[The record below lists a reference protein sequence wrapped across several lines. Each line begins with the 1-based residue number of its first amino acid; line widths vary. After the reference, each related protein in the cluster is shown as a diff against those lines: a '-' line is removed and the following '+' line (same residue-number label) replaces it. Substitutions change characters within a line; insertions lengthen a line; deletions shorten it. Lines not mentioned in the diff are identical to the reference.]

1 MGDDLSYI
9 DQLMAS
15 EQGTTM
21 DDIVRM
27 STNQKP
33 KELSTLA
40 QQLLSNWQ
48 GLGENVGIGSSGT
61 ERAEIGGRL
70 LAQVAEDFAQRLQS
84 QGITDISQAKFAP
97 GAQAAWTPEGKGNVS
112 LVATKDGRL
121 IPVWGSSSDAGK
133 ARQVALALGSAFI
146 APGLAGALGGGL
158 AGSAG
163 TGALLGAGRAAIT
176 GGNILKGAL
185 TGGLTGGLGYGVSK
199 VVDPFAAD
207 IGKSVGDVAGKTV
220 GEAAKGAISGAARSA
235 VGAGITGGNIGDAL
249 LSGAIG
255 GGVNAAVGNTLSV
268 LPKELRGPVT
278 AAVSAGLLGKD
289 PTQAAIMSYAGSL
302 LKNVPNPFVKGF
314 AGNVDLSASD
324 AIEGFTDPGGEGYA
338 EMLEGSTIREPD
350 LSANLPSVG
359 GGSASM
365 QDTTGAF
372 GDWYQEGAIPS
383 YSGVPEWDDALDIIL
398 QEGKLPGDSGQT
410 IEVTGRRD
418 DMSIDPW
425 LQPFVD
431 EPRMFTVTEGEPQTI
446 EVTGRRPVNTSEGV
460 IIPDWD
466 INPEPVIKAGGSSA
480 ATKTGST
487 GSTGGTGSTKA
498 GGTGGKKS
506 GGSKD
511 TKDSGSGLDLGA
523 LFGIMGALANQ
534 QQPMRT
540 ASPNVARI
548 DTESPFG
555 LMYGLRG

>member
-324 AIEGFTDPGGEGYA
+324 AIEGFTDPGGEGYVDPTA
-338 EMLEGSTIREPD
+338 GNLPSWALDPYGTSSDAYYGSDPSQEKYADEDRLLGKYPAPPQIDEPKTSMSPQEMSRFLEANIDDPVIVDGLMQEYFPDLYRQSINVTGTLPNQEPITAPRSIRDIGTVTTISPDEVLEGTTIEEPD
-350 LSANLPSVG
+350 LSVGLPSV
-359 GGSASM
+359 S
-365 QDTTGAF
+365 
-372 GDWYQEGAIPS
+372 
-383 YSGVPEWDDALDIIL
+383 
-398 QEGKLPGDSGQT
+398 
-410 IEVTGRRD
+410 
-418 DMSIDPW
+418 
-425 LQPFVD
+425 
-431 EPRMFTVTEGEPQTI
+431 
-446 EVTGRRPVNTSEGV
+446 
-460 IIPDWD
+460 
-466 INPEPVIKAGGSSA
+466 

-487 GSTGGTGSTKA
+487 GSTGGSKA
-498 GGTGGKKS
+498 GGTGGTKS